1 MPELTPTG
9 AVDVVQRQVRR
20 VRRRKNLYE
29 LQRALYW
36 AIAAAAGL
44 ATFLLPLAL
53 FAPARLFA
61 GAAWGTLAVLA
72 GFALILLAATRRRWL
87 GAPRAIAWIE
97 SQSPLA
103 GRLRTLVELATRPN
117 GGRGFFHALLVAQV
131 GHDLEAW
138 TPRRVVPRAVPR
150 AALATAAAALV
161 LLVVV
166 AQLASF
172 APPSTPAVGFSD
184 QPLAGERSATPD
196 DAAVGERVVVAPGV
210 PADDDAEPSPV
221 RDDVPSRLGNLSSQI
236 QENVRQQVWG
246 KAWERVR
253 DALARAGTS
262 SGAARDG
269 QEETGDEVAANDT
282 EDWEAARSP
291 SATGAPR
298 RRPGIG
304 KQDSQHDAAK
314 ADQNPDEATP
324 HDADRETHSDDADG
338 GSGAGTG
345 TGPNLFGGPSVDSAG
360 SGSFELALAARMRAD
375 RAHGKRGTGA
385 AGPNADPDAQPALAA
400 EQRRESAAHR
410 MTVPAAYE
418 TVVREVFAH
427 RRVETEQP

>member
-36 AIAAAAGL
+36 AIAAGAAL

-61 GAAWGTLAVLA
+61 GAAWGTFAVLA

-87 GAPRAIAWIE
+87 AAPRAIAWIE

-131 GHDLEAW
+131 GRDLEAW

-150 AALATAAAALV
+150 AALATAVAALV
-161 LLVVV
+161 LLVIV

-172 APPSTPAVGFSD
+172 TPPSAPAVGFSD
-184 QPLAGERSATPD
+184 EPLAGERSATPD
-196 DAAVGERVVVAPGV
+196 DAAVGARAVVAPGV
-210 PADDDAEPSPV
+210 PRDDDAEPSPV

-253 DALARAGTS
+253 DALARAGTNGG
-262 SGAARDG
+262 GARPG
-269 QEETGDEVAANDT
+269 QEANGNEVAANDT
-282 EDWEAARSP
+282 EDWEAARS

-304 KQDSQHDAAK
+304 KQASKSDAAQP
-314 ADQNPDEATP
+314 DQQQDQATP
-324 HDADRETHSDDADG
+324 HDADRETQRDDANG
-338 GSGAGTG
+338 GGGAGTG
-345 TGPNLFGGPSVDSAG
+345 TDPS
-360 SGSFELALAARMRAD
+360 
-375 RAHGKRGTGA
+375 
-385 AGPNADPDAQPALAA
+385 ADPDAQPALAA